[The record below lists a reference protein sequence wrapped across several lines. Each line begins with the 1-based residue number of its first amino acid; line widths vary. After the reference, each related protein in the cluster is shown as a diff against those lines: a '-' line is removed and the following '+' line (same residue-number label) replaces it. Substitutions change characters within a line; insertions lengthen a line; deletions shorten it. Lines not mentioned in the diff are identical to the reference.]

1 MIKTVHGMHM
11 REGMTIEE
19 LHYHWFEHHGPIV
32 SIAPRMLRY
41 SQHITLPQAYGKT
54 PAPTHDGASM
64 CLFESLDDFWFSWQS
79 PEWDQQRVDAP
90 NWFASGSE
98 FCAGVEHPIV
108 DGPFNMTMV
117 KAIFMLDRGA
127 GLTVEEFQR
136 RWLEERAP
144 MAAQIPGL
152 RRYVVNLPTPEAYEG
167 VRPLTLDGW
176 SEMWFD
182 NLDDLHAAFASPEGA
197 AIFDHNVDS
206 PFDMSNIGIVI
217 ARERPVVLEP
227 RY

>member
-1 MIKTVHGMHM
+1 MIKTVHGMHI
-11 REGMTIEE
+11 RDGMTIEE
-19 LHYHWFEHHGPIV
+19 LHHNWFENHGPIV

-41 SQHITLPQAYGKT
+41 IQHITLPGAYGKT

-79 PEWDQQRVDAP
+79 PEWDLQRVDAP
-90 NWFASGSE
+90 NWFAPGSD
-98 FCAGVEHPIV
+98 FCAGVEHVVV
-108 DGPFNMTMV
+108 DGVAHTVMV
-117 KAIFMLDRGA
+117 KAIFMVCRAPELSI
-127 GLTVEEFQR
+127 EEFQR
-136 RWLEERAP
+136 QWIEERAP
-144 MAAQIPGL
+144 LAARLPGL
-152 RRYVVNLPTPEAYEG
+152 RRYVLNVPPPEAYEG

-182 NLDDLHAAFASPEGA
+182 NLDDLHSAFASPEGA
-197 AIFDHNVDS
+197 AMLEEANT
-206 PFDMSNIGIVI
+206 PFDMSKLGVVI